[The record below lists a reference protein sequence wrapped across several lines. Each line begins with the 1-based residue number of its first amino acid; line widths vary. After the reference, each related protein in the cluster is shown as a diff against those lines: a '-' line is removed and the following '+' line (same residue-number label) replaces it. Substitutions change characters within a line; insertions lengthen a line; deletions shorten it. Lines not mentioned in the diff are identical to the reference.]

1 MAAKSL
7 LYSTVPPLRLPDIST
22 AGRQEVKA
30 TFQKDGR
37 LYHLT
42 LRDKVIP
49 EDPYFVL
56 VKAAAFAVS
65 ENEPYMGRMVPRSVR
80 DFLIKQNAVV

>member
-7 LYSTVPPLRLPDIST
+7 LYSTVPPLQLPVLCKS
-22 AGRQEVKA
+22 GRQEVKA

-65 ENEPYMGRMVPRSVR
+65 EGEPYMGRLVPRAVR
-80 DFLIKQNAVV
+80 DFLIKSNAVI